1 MRIFCGKDYADM
13 SRKAANLV
21 SAQLLLK
28 PDSVLGF
35 ASGSTPLG
43 MYEELVAR
51 CRLGDLDFSGA
62 SAVSADEYRG
72 LPPENRQSYRYYM
85 NAHLYDHVNIR
96 KERTFLPDGMAEDS
110 AAACADY
117 EALIRRLGGVDL
129 QVLGVGHNGH
139 IGFNEP
145 GPSFPDETH
154 LVNLAASTVAA
165 NRRFFDREEGVP
177 RQALTIGVGTILRAR
192 RVLLMVS
199 GSEKADVIK
208 CAFTGPITPELPAS
222 ALRLHR
228 DVVLVGDEAALS
240 ELLAATPAH
249 KGG

>member
-72 LPPENRQSYRYYM
+72 LPPENGQSYRYYM

-145 GPSFPDETH
+145 GPSFVPETH
-154 LVNLAASTVAA
+154 VVELSEATRAA
-165 NRRFFDREEGVP
+165 NARFFDSPADVP
-177 RQALTIGVGTILRAR
+177 YWAVSMGMRDIMFAR
-192 RVLLMVS
+192 HVLLLAS
-199 GSEKADVIK
+199 GPGKTEAIALALKGD
-208 CAFTGPITPELPAS
+208 ITPKAPAS
-222 ALRLHR
+222 VLQLHR
-228 DVVLVGDEAALS
+228 SAVFIIDEAAARRLP
-240 ELLAATPAH
+240 EDF
-249 KGG
+249 

>member
-85 NAHLYDHVNIR
+85 DAHLYDHVNIR

-165 NRRFFDREEGVP
+165 NRRFFDREEDVP

-208 CAFTGPITPELPAS
+208 RAFAGPITPELPAS

-240 ELLAATPAH
+240 ELLAAHA
-249 KGG
+249 GA